1 MNRFL
6 LDTNIISHLVRNP
19 SGLVRQ
25 HLADL
30 SHEAR
35 CTSIIVAAELRF
47 GAAKEEAELSARVEA
62 VLSRLQ
68 VIAFASPAD
77 RIYADIRAGL
87 ERRGTPLAANDLL
100 IAAHALALD
109 CILVSDDRAF
119 ARIPGLKVE
128 NWLL

>member
-1 MNRFL
+1 M
-6 LDTNIISHLVRNP
+6 
-19 SGLVRQ
+19 
-25 HLADL
+25 
-30 SHEAR
+30 
-35 CTSIIVAAELRF
+35 VAAELRF
-47 GAAKEEAELSARVEA
+47 GAARERSAQLSASVEGA
-62 VLSRLQ
+62 LSRLQ

-77 RIYADIRAGL
+77 RIYADIRADL

-119 ARIPGLKVE
+119 ARVPGLTLE